1 MNLKELKKLESAYFT
16 SEKANLREYAKA
28 YKEIYTKCK
37 RFSGLWL
44 SDEMLISDMAKKYI
58 QEQMHDIQLVSNDSD
73 LRQRIKGASKLI
85 IKNYAT
91 KEEVLAVI
99 KRLDIP
105 PRSFEEARTMLE
117 KSYLYN
123 KIKPETLSAV
133 LSEYLGL

>member
-16 SEKANLREYAKA
+16 SEKSNLREYAKA

-37 RFSGLWL
+37 KYSGLWL
-44 SDEMLISDMAKKYI
+44 SDEILISDMAKKYI
-58 QEQMHDIQLVSNDSD
+58 QEQMHDIQLISDNLD

-85 IKNYAT
+85 VKNYAT
-91 KEEVLAVI
+91 KEEVLAVV
-99 KRLDIP
+99 KRLDIQP
-105 PRSFEEARTMLE
+105 KNFEEARTMLE

>member
-16 SEKANLREYAKA
+16 SEKSNLREYAKA
-28 YKEIYTKCK
+28 YKEIYIKCK
-37 RFSGLWL
+37 RYSGLWL

-58 QEQMHDIQLVSNDSD
+58 QEQMHDMQLISNDSD

-99 KRLDIP
+99 KRLDVP
-105 PRSFEEARTMLE
+105 PRNFEEARTMLE

>member
-16 SEKANLREYAKA
+16 SEKSNLREYAKA
-28 YKEIYTKCK
+28 YKEIYAKCK
-37 RFSGLWL
+37 KYSGLWL
-44 SDEMLISDMAKKYI
+44 SDDILISDMAKKYI
-58 QEQMHDIQLVSNDSD
+58 QEQMHDMQLVSNESD

-85 IKNYAT
+85 VKNYAT
-91 KEEVLAVI
+91 KEEVLAIV

-105 PRSFEEARTMLE
+105 PKSFEEARTMLE
-117 KSYLYN
+117 KNYLYN

>member
-16 SEKANLREYAKA
+16 SEKSNLREYAKA
-28 YKEIYTKCK
+28 YKEIYIKCK
-37 RFSGLWL
+37 KYSGLWL
-44 SDEMLISDMAKKYI
+44 SDEILISDMAKKYI
-58 QEQMHDIQLVSNDSD
+58 QEQMRDMQLISDNSD

-91 KEEVLAVI
+91 KEEVLAVV
-99 KRLDIP
+99 KKLDVP
-105 PRSFEEARTMLE
+105 PKSFEEARTMLE

-133 LSEYLGL
+133 LSEYLDL

>member
-16 SEKANLREYAKA
+16 SEKSNLREYAKA
-28 YKEIYTKCK
+28 YKEIYAKCK
-37 RFSGLWL
+37 KYSGLWL

-58 QEQMHDIQLVSNDSD
+58 QEQMHDMQLISNDSD

-105 PRSFEEARTMLE
+105 PRNFEEARTMLE

>member
-16 SEKANLREYAKA
+16 SEKSNLREYAKA

-44 SDEMLISDMAKKYI
+44 SDEVLISDMARVYI
-58 QEQMHDIQLVSNDSD
+58 QEQMHDMQLIANDSD

-85 IKNYAT
+85 VKNFAT
-91 KEEVLAVI
+91 KDEVLALI
-99 KRLDIP
+99 KRLDVP

>member
-16 SEKANLREYAKA
+16 SEKSNLREYAKA

-37 RFSGLWL
+37 RYSGLWL

-58 QEQMHDIQLVSNDSD
+58 QEQMHDMQLISNDSD

-99 KRLDIP
+99 KRLDVP
-105 PRSFEEARTMLE
+105 PRNFEEARTMLE

>member
-16 SEKANLREYAKA
+16 SEKSNLREYAKA

-44 SDEMLISDMAKKYI
+44 SDEVLISDMARVYI
-58 QEQMHDIQLVSNDSD
+58 QEQMHDMKLVSDDSD

-85 IKNYAT
+85 VKNFAT
-91 KEEVLAVI
+91 KDEVLALV
-99 KRLDIP
+99 KRLDVP

-117 KSYLYN
+117 KSYLYS

>member
-1 MNLKELKKLESAYFT
+1 MNLKELKKLESAYFM
-16 SEKANLREYAKA
+16 SEKSNLREYAKA
-28 YKEIYTKCK
+28 YKEIYIKCK
-37 RFSGLWL
+37 KYSGLWL
-44 SDEMLISDMAKKYI
+44 SDEILISDMAKKYI
-58 QEQMHDIQLVSNDSD
+58 QEQKHDMQLISNDSD

-99 KRLDIP
+99 KRLDVP
-105 PRSFEEARTMLE
+105 PRSFEEARTMLK

>member
-28 YKEIYTKCK
+28 YKEIYIKCK
-37 RFSGLWL
+37 RYSGLWL
-44 SDEMLISDMAKKYI
+44 SDEILISDMAKKYI
-58 QEQMHDIQLVSNDSD
+58 QEQMHDMQLISNDSD

-91 KEEVLAVI
+91 KEEVLAVV
-99 KRLDIP
+99 KRLDVP
-105 PRSFEEARTMLE
+105 PRNFEEARTMLE

>member
-16 SEKANLREYAKA
+16 SEKSNLREYAKA

-37 RFSGLWL
+37 RYSGLWL

-58 QEQMHDIQLVSNDSD
+58 QEQMHDMQLISNDSD

-91 KEEVLAVI
+91 KEEVLAVV

-105 PRSFEEARTMLE
+105 PRNFEEARTMLE

>member
-1 MNLKELKKLESAYFT
+1 MNLKELKKLESTYFT
-16 SEKANLREYAKA
+16 SEKSNLREYAKA

-37 RFSGLWL
+37 RYSGLWL

-58 QEQMHDIQLVSNDSD
+58 QEQMHDMQLISNDSD

-99 KRLDIP
+99 KRLDVP
-105 PRSFEEARTMLE
+105 PKNFEEARTMLE

>member
-16 SEKANLREYAKA
+16 SEKSNLREYAKA
-28 YKEIYTKCK
+28 YKEIYTKC
-37 RFSGLWL
+37 RRYSGLWL

-58 QEQMHDIQLVSNDSD
+58 QEQMRDMQLILDNSD

-91 KEEVLAVI
+91 KEEVLSVV
-99 KRLDIP
+99 KRLDVP
-105 PRSFEEARTMLE
+105 PRNFEEARTMLE

>member
-16 SEKANLREYAKA
+16 SEKSNLREYAKA

-37 RFSGLWL
+37 KYSGLWL
-44 SDEMLISDMAKKYI
+44 SDEILISDMAKKYI
-58 QEQMHDIQLVSNDSD
+58 QEQMRDMQLMDNSD

-85 IKNYAT
+85 VKNYAT
-91 KEEVLAVI
+91 KEEVLAVV
-99 KRLDIP
+99 KSLNVP

-133 LSEYLGL
+133 LSEYLDL

>member
-1 MNLKELKKLESAYFT
+1 MNLKDLKRLESAYFT

-28 YKEIYTKCK
+28 YKDIYTKCK
-37 RFSGLWL
+37 KYSGLWL
-44 SDEMLISDMAKKYI
+44 SDDILISDMAMKYI
-58 QEQMHDIQLVSNDSD
+58 QEQKRDMNFISD
-73 LRQRIKGASKLI
+73 DDKIRQRIKGASKLI

-91 KEEVLAVI
+91 KEEVLAVV
-99 KRLDIP
+99 KRLDVP

-133 LSEYLGL
+133 LSEFLGL

>member
-16 SEKANLREYAKA
+16 SEKSNLREYAKA

-37 RFSGLWL
+37 RYSGLWL

-58 QEQMHDIQLVSNDSD
+58 QEQMHDMQLISNDSD

-91 KEEVLAVI
+91 KEEVLAVV
-99 KRLDIP
+99 KRLDVP
-105 PRSFEEARTMLE
+105 PRNFEEARTMLE

-123 KIKPETLSAV
+123 KIKPETLSVV

>member
-1 MNLKELKKLESAYFT
+1 
-16 SEKANLREYAKA
+16 
-28 YKEIYTKCK
+28 
-37 RFSGLWL
+37 
-44 SDEMLISDMAKKYI
+44 MAKKYI
-58 QEQMHDIQLVSNDSD
+58 QEQMHDVQLISDNSD

-85 IKNYAT
+85 VKNYAT

-99 KRLDIP
+99 KSLDVP

-133 LSEYLGL
+133 LSEYLDL

>member
-1 MNLKELKKLESAYFT
+1 MNLKDLKRLESAYFT

-28 YKEIYTKCK
+28 YKDIYIKCK
-37 RFSGLWL
+37 KYSGLWL
-44 SDEMLISDMAKKYI
+44 SDDILISDMAMKYI
-58 QEQMHDIQLVSNDSD
+58 QEQKHDMNLILDD
-73 LRQRIKGASKLI
+73 DKIRQRIKGASKLI

-99 KRLDIP
+99 KRLDVP

-133 LSEYLGL
+133 LSEFLGL

>member
-16 SEKANLREYAKA
+16 SEKSNLREYAKA

-37 RFSGLWL
+37 RYSGLWL

-58 QEQMHDIQLVSNDSD
+58 QEQMHDMQLISDNSD

-91 KEEVLAVI
+91 KEEVLAVV
-99 KRLDIP
+99 KRLDVP
-105 PRSFEEARTMLE
+105 PRNFEEARTMLE

>member
-16 SEKANLREYAKA
+16 SEKSNLREYAKA
-28 YKEIYTKCK
+28 YKEIYIKCK
-37 RFSGLWL
+37 RYSGLWL

-58 QEQMHDIQLVSNDSD
+58 QEQMHDMQLVSNDSD

-91 KEEVLAVI
+91 KEEVLAVV
-99 KRLDIP
+99 KRLDVP
-105 PRSFEEARTMLE
+105 PRNFEEARTMLE

>member
-16 SEKANLREYAKA
+16 SEKSNLREYAKA

-37 RFSGLWL
+37 RYSGLWL

-58 QEQMHDIQLVSNDSD
+58 QEQMHDMQLISNDSD

-91 KEEVLAVI
+91 KEEVLAVV
-99 KRLDIP
+99 KRLDVP
-105 PRSFEEARTMLE
+105 PRNFEEARTMLE

>member
-16 SEKANLREYAKA
+16 SEKSNLREYAKA

-44 SDEMLISDMAKKYI
+44 SDEILISDMARVYI
-58 QEQMHDIQLVSNDSD
+58 QEQIRDMKLISDDSD
-73 LRQRIKGASKLI
+73 LRQRIKSASKLI
-85 IKNYAT
+85 VKNFAT
-91 KEEVLAVI
+91 KEEVLALV

-105 PRSFEEARTMLE
+105 PKSFEEARTMLK

>member
-16 SEKANLREYAKA
+16 SEKSNLREYAKA
-28 YKEIYTKCK
+28 YKEIYIKCK
-37 RFSGLWL
+37 KYSGLWL
-44 SDEMLISDMAKKYI
+44 SDEILISDMAKKYI
-58 QEQMHDIQLVSNDSD
+58 QEQMRDMQLISDNSD

-91 KEEVLAVI
+91 KEEVLAVV
-99 KRLDIP
+99 KRLDVQP
-105 PRSFEEARTMLE
+105 KSFEEARTMLE

>member
-16 SEKANLREYAKA
+16 SEKSNLREYAKA
-28 YKEIYTKCK
+28 YKEIYIKCK
-37 RFSGLWL
+37 KYSGLWL
-44 SDEMLISDMAKKYI
+44 SDEILISDMAKKYI
-58 QEQMHDIQLVSNDSD
+58 QEQMRDMQLISDNSD

-91 KEEVLAVI
+91 KEEVLAIV
-99 KRLDIP
+99 KRLDVLP
-105 PRSFEEARTMLE
+105 KSFEEARTMLE

-133 LSEYLGL
+133 LSEYLDL

>member
-16 SEKANLREYAKA
+16 SEKSNLREYAKV

-37 RFSGLWL
+37 RYSGLWL

-58 QEQMHDIQLVSNDSD
+58 QEQMHDMQLISNDSD

-91 KEEVLAVI
+91 KEEVLAVV
-99 KRLDIP
+99 KRLDVP
-105 PRSFEEARTMLE
+105 PRNFEEARTMLE

>member
-1 MNLKELKKLESAYFT
+1 MNLKELKKLESVYFT
-16 SEKANLREYAKA
+16 SEKSNLREYAKA

-37 RFSGLWL
+37 RYSGLWL

-58 QEQMHDIQLVSNDSD
+58 QEQMHDMQLISNDSD

-91 KEEVLAVI
+91 KEEVLAVV
-99 KRLDIP
+99 KRLDVP
-105 PRSFEEARTMLE
+105 PRNFEEARTMLE

>member
-1 MNLKELKKLESAYFT
+1 
-16 SEKANLREYAKA
+16 
-28 YKEIYTKCK
+28 
-37 RFSGLWL
+37 
-44 SDEMLISDMAKKYI
+44 MAKKYI
-58 QEQMHDIQLVSNDSD
+58 QEQMRDMQLISDNSD

-91 KEEVLAVI
+91 KEEVLAVV
-99 KRLDIP
+99 KRLDVP

-133 LSEYLGL
+133 LSEYLDL

>member
-16 SEKANLREYAKA
+16 SEKSNLREYAKA

-44 SDEMLISDMAKKYI
+44 SDEVLISDMARVYI
-58 QEQMHDIQLVSNDSD
+58 QEQMHDMQLIANDSD

-85 IKNYAT
+85 IKNFAT
-91 KEEVLAVI
+91 KDEVLALV
-99 KRLDIP
+99 KRLDVP

-117 KSYLYN
+117 KSYLDS

>member
-16 SEKANLREYAKA
+16 SEKSNLREYAKA
-28 YKEIYTKCK
+28 YKEIYAKCK
-37 RFSGLWL
+37 KYSGLWL
-44 SDEMLISDMAKKYI
+44 SDDILISDMAKKYI
-58 QEQMHDIQLVSNDSD
+58 QEQMHDMQLVSNDSD

-85 IKNYAT
+85 VKNYAT
-91 KEEVLAVI
+91 KEEVLAIV

-105 PRSFEEARTMLE
+105 PKSFEEARTMLE
-117 KSYLYN
+117 KNYLYN

>member
-1 MNLKELKKLESAYFT
+1 MQ
-16 SEKANLREYAKA
+16 
-28 YKEIYTKCK
+28 
-37 RFSGLWL
+37 
-44 SDEMLISDMAKKYI
+44 LI
-58 QEQMHDIQLVSNDSD
+58 SNDSD

-91 KEEVLAVI
+91 KEEVLAIV
-99 KRLDIP
+99 KRLDVP

-133 LSEYLGL
+133 LSEYLDL